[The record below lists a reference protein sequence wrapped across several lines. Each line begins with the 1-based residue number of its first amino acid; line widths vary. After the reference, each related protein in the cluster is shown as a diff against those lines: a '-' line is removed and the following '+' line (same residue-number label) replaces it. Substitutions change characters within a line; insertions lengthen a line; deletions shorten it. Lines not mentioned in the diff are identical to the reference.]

1 MNIEEAIYIK
11 DPLDNKN
18 VNVKITIDGVVMF
31 VPMVETNRHYAE
43 ILRQVK
49 EGKLTIKDAE

>member
-43 ILRQVK
+43 ILKQVK
-49 EGKLTIKDAE
+49 EEGLTIKDAD

>member
-43 ILRQVK
+43 ILKQVQ
-49 EGKLTIKDAE
+49 EGTLTIQDAN

>member
-43 ILRQVK
+43 ILKQVK